1 MKIIAERAGRPAVSL
16 EQVVEGMRPRRLSPL
31 GSWSLYRL
39 RGDCPGN
46 SAVGRFPKTSISL
59 DPMPNNKS
67 LDFALFL
74 AVDLDDSGEVRR
86 LVAAGARLGSRDANG
101 ATPLIAAACAGSEN
115 AIEALLSSGA
125 CLDDVDHGGESALI
139 KASRHSHLSCL
150 RLLLDA
156 KPALDLQGFAN
167 GWTALHWAGSRGNV
181 PAALL
186 LIEAGCLMGYPFAKD
201 GPLPIHGAMPLAKDP
216 DFWPMMSAYRE
227 QLFPSRPLSRRKAIS
242 A

>member
-1 MKIIAERAGRPAVSL
+1 M
-16 EQVVEGMRPRRLSPL
+16 
-31 GSWSLYRL
+31 
-39 RGDCPGN
+39 
-46 SAVGRFPKTSISL
+46 GRFPKTSISL
-59 DPMPNNKS
+59 DPMPHNQS
-67 LDFALFL
+67 LDSALFL

-125 CLDDVDHGGESALI
+125 GLDDVDHGGESALI

-216 DFWPMMSAYRE
+216 EFWPMMSAYRE